1 MSDDFFD
8 DDYDPL
14 APLPDRPRDDDPGSP
29 DTPATPGDGGFSD
42 SEGLVRIWV
51 DDAGRLTK
59 VRVSPVW
66 FRRIRPGQTLE
77 AAFRMAF
84 LRAGLRVAPT
94 RWQPPTGEPAAGKRQ
109 PTTEPT
115 PVTIE
120 AISEQVEAA
129 AAHRRAW
136 FAKLEEVRSM
146 PAPPAPTF
154 RGSVEGATVTL
165 TNDGR
170 PKRVEFDDGWLDRT
184 QVGAVCTA
192 VLAAADAAHA
202 QVEAHEPDDGP
213 AEELRTMAEQQT
225 AMLHTLCH
233 LLDPGPPP
241 ADRRP

>member
-1 MSDDFFD
+1 MSDDYFD

-14 APLPDRPRDDDPGSP
+14 APMPDRPRDDDPGPP
-29 DTPATPGDGGFSD
+29 DTPATPGDGGFGD

-59 VRVSPVW
+59 VRLSPVW

-94 RWQPPTGEPAAGKRQ
+94 RWQRPTGNPPTGGPRTA
-109 PTTEPT
+109 PDPT
-115 PVTIE
+115 PGTIE
-120 AISEQVEAA
+120 AISEHVEAA

-136 FAKLEEVRSM
+136 FAKLKQVRSR
-146 PAPPAPTF
+146 PSPPPPTF
-154 RGSVEGATVTL
+154 RGRAEGATVTL

-170 PKRVEFDDGWLDRT
+170 PKQVEFDDGWLDRT

-202 QVEAHEPDDGP
+202 QVEAHEPDDAP
-213 AEELRTMAEQQT
+213 AEDLRTMAEQQT
-225 AMLHTLCH
+225 AMLHALCH
-233 LLDPGPPP
+233 LLDPEPPP
-241 ADRRP
+241 ADRGP